1 MSIVRIVKIL
11 VLGSNGL
18 VGNSLRRLLNSKQ
31 NLDKYETFFSTRK
44 DTNLYSEIET
54 KKLISK
60 IQPDTVINAAA
71 KVGGIIAN
79 NTQRFDFITKNLR
92 INLNIFESIKQN
104 PSINVINLGSSCI
117 YPLDAPNPIKESYIM
132 SGKLEPTNSP
142 YAMAKLSS
150 IEMGNALNANF
161 GNKVINLMPT
171 NLYGPNDNFSENG
184 SHVIPGLLRRMHI
197 AKTKDSED
205 FKVWGT
211 GNPLRE
217 FLHVDDL
224 AGAILHVLENDSDI
238 SLLNVGSNKEVSIK
252 ELSLIIKK
260 VIGYDGSVIFDDSY
274 PDGNPRKLLDS
285 TLIFET
291 GWKPEISLVDGLRDT
306 YTWFLENKDL

>member
-1 MSIVRIVKIL
+1 MKIL

-18 VGNSLRRLLNSKQ
+18 VGNGLRKLLNRKQ

-54 KKLISK
+54 KKLISE

-161 GNKVINLMPT
+161 GNRVINLMPT

-184 SHVIPGLLRRMHI
+184 SHVIPGLMRRMHI
-197 AKTKDSED
+197 AKIEDSED

-224 AGAILHVLENDSDI
+224 ARAILHVLENDSDI

-260 VIGYDGSVIFDDSY
+260 VIGYEGSIIFDDSY

-291 GWKPEISLVDGLRDT
+291 GWKPEISLMDGLRDT
-306 YTWFLENKDL
+306 YTWFLENDDL

>member
-1 MSIVRIVKIL
+1 MKIL

>member
-1 MSIVRIVKIL
+1 VKIL

-18 VGNSLRRLLNSKQ
+18 VGNGLRKLLNRKQ

-54 KKLISK
+54 KKLISE

-161 GNKVINLMPT
+161 GNRVINLMPT

-184 SHVIPGLLRRMHI
+184 SHVIPGLMRRMHI
-197 AKTKDSED
+197 AKIEDSED

-224 AGAILHVLENDSDI
+224 ARAILHVLENDSDI

-260 VIGYDGSVIFDDSY
+260 VIGYEGSIIFDDSY

-291 GWKPEISLVDGLRDT
+291 GWKPEISLMDGLIDT
-306 YTWFLENKDL
+306 YTWFLENEDL